1 MSVLG
6 LSRWQFG
13 ITTVYHF
20 IFVPLTLSLSY
31 LVAVMQTPWR
41 VKKDDVYLRMTK
53 FFGKIRLGTAINPE
67 GLDQVD
73 EIVVL
78 DHGRIA
84 ERGTH
89 TQLVGSGGTYQRLW
103 EASR

>member
-1 MSVLG
+1 MTVLE

-31 LVAVMQTPWR
+31 LVAIMQTLWR

-53 FFGKIRLGTAINPE
+53 FFGKIFLINFPAGVVTGILQESQFGMNWSSYTKFVGHLFRAPLPTAA
-67 GLDQVD
+67 L
-73 EIVVL
+73 L
-78 DHGRIA
+78 
-84 ERGTH
+84 T
-89 TQLVGSGGTYQRLW
+89 L
-103 EASR
+103 

>member
-1 MSVLG
+1 
-6 LSRWQFG
+6 
-13 ITTVYHF
+13 VYHF

-31 LVAVMQTPWR
+31 LVA
-41 VKKDDVYLRMTK
+41 
-53 FFGKIRLGTAINPE
+53 TAGRSTLLITYDLE

-78 DHGRIA
+78 EYGQVT

-89 TQLVGSGGTYQRLW
+89 AELVRSGGAYQRLW
-103 EASR
+103 EAQRSSS